1 MADRQIE
8 QLVMQVVS
16 TLAVLV
22 ERNVAERLRE
32 VVGGMGSRRGSPR
45 RRVPRARRLQGQY
58 IGLLR
63 RLSGPTRARVQKSAR
78 ESGVVAALD
87 LAAKLGVSRRVA
99 TIRVETRR
107 SP

>member
-8 QLVMQVVS
+8 QLVMQFVS

-32 VVGGMGSRRGSPR
+32 VVGGMGSRRGSAR

-63 RLSGPTRARVQKSAR
+63 RLSGMTRARVQKAAR
-78 ESGVVAALD
+78 ESGAVAALD
-87 LAAKLGVSRRVA
+87 LAAKLGVSR
-99 TIRVETRR
+99 
-107 SP
+107 